1 MEGGIKMESY
11 DQLPSGVKESTPENI
26 LLGAG
31 TIHKGL
37 KYNTTDKAWN
47 YTDSIAGATS
57 GGNKF
62 EIVPEIMQLEL
73 DGAIVRTKGLDVKI
87 SEKATLEVNFAELT
101 TDIINSAI
109 IGQIGTSG
117 ITGYDVIES
126 KASIEAADYWENIA
140 FVGKTVTGK
149 PIIVILDNAICTS
162 GLSIE
167 GKKKD
172 QSTGKYTYECTQ
184 EATGDLTKLPYH
196 IYYPSEASEESAS
209 EETVE

>member
-1 MEGGIKMESY
+1 MAY
-11 DQLPSGVKESTPENI
+11 DTLPSGVKEDTPENI

-37 KYNTTDKAWN
+37 AYDTTEKAWN
-47 YTDSIAGATS
+47 FADSIFASTS

-62 EIVPEIMQLEL
+62 EIIPEVLQLEI
-73 DGAIVRTKGLDVKI
+73 DGASVRTKGLDVKTG
-87 SEKATLEVNFAELT
+87 EKATLEVNFAELT
-101 TDIINSAI
+101 TEIINSAI

-126 KASIEAADYWENIA
+126 KASIENADYLENIA

-162 GLSIE
+162 GLSVE

-172 QSTGKYTYECTQ
+172 QSVGKYTYECTQ
-184 EATGDLTKLPYH
+184 EITGDLAKLPYH
-196 IYYPSEASEESAS
+196 IYYPTTASESAS
-209 EETVE
+209 EIDNSDV